1 MDSSKCAK
9 TINAD
14 LKVEEKG
21 ENEEEEGDFPVTG
34 SVFDGVVQSLQDL
47 KEQMIRV
54 IVDHIVHGFR
64 MLSKPYKKE
73 KWVVL
78 YSLIQW

>member
-9 TINAD
+9 TLNAD

-21 ENEEEEGDFPVTG
+21 ENEEEEGDSPVTG

-64 MLSKPYKKE
+64 MLSKHYKKE
-73 KWVVL
+73 K
-78 YSLIQW
+78 

>member
-9 TINAD
+9 ILNTD

-21 ENEEEEGDFPVTG
+21 ENEEEGDSPVTG

>member
-9 TINAD
+9 ILNTD

-21 ENEEEEGDFPVTG
+21 ENEEEGDSPVTG

-73 KWVVL
+73 K
-78 YSLIQW
+78 

>member
-9 TINAD
+9 TLNTD

-21 ENEEEEGDFPVTG
+21 ENEEEGDSPVTG

-73 KWVVL
+73 K
-78 YSLIQW
+78 

>member
-9 TINAD
+9 TLNAD

-21 ENEEEEGDFPVTG
+21 ENEEDGDSPVTG

-73 KWVVL
+73 K
-78 YSLIQW
+78 

>member
-1 MDSSKCAK
+1 MDSSKYAK
-9 TINAD
+9 TLNAD

-21 ENEEEEGDFPVTG
+21 ENEEEEGDSPVTG

-64 MLSKPYKKE
+64 MLSKHYKKE

-78 YSLIQW
+78 YSLI